1 MAERRLILLALAL
14 LLASALYLC
23 WGLRSPYQIILSLRG
38 AKLTALVLVG
48 ASAGAATV
56 IFQTIIGN
64 RLLTPGIVG
73 FDALFVLIQTLLVL
87 LLGGIGFATLPTLP
101 KFLLETA
108 CLAGAATAL
117 FGTVLRFGAHDMTRL
132 VLTGVIMGILMRG
145 LTGFMQ
151 RILDP
156 SEFAIVQGASFA
168 SFSGIE
174 PVQLAIA
181 APFVVFALAACLR
194 LAPALDVAA
203 LGRTHARSLGVDHD
217 RLALIT
223 LIIIAALVATSTAL
237 IGPISF
243 LGLLAAS
250 LAAALLP
257 TWRHA
262 ILIPAAAML
271 GALILV
277 AGQFVFERLLALQS
291 TLAVIVEFLGGL
303 VFLAL
308 VLRRRPR

>member
-1 MAERRLILLALAL
+1 MAKRRLALLALAL
-14 LLASALYLC
+14 IAASALYLC
-23 WGLRSPYQIILSLRG
+23 WGLRSPYPVILSLRG
-38 AKLTALVLVG
+38 TKLLALLLVG
-48 ASAGAATV
+48 ISAGAATV

-73 FDALFVLIQTLLVL
+73 FDALFVLIQTVLVL
-87 LLGGIGFATLPTLP
+87 LMGGIGYAILPALP
-101 KFLLETA
+101 KFLIETA
-108 CLAGAATAL
+108 CLALAATLL
-117 FGTVLRFGAHDMTRL
+117 FSAVLRFGAHDMTRL
-132 VLTGVIMGILMRG
+132 VLTGVILGILMRG
-145 LTGFMQ
+145 VTSFMQ

-168 SFSGIE
+168 SFTSAK
-174 PVQLAIA
+174 PAQLAIA
-181 APFVVFALAACLR
+181 APLVLVALVACLR

-203 LGRTHARSLGVDHD
+203 LGRDHARSLGVDHD

-223 LIIIAALVATSTAL
+223 LIVIAALVATSTAL
-237 IGPISF
+237 VGPISF

-257 TWRHA
+257 SWRHA
-262 ILIPAAAML
+262 LLIPAAAIM

-277 AGQFVFERLLALQS
+277 TGQLIFERLLALQS

-303 VFLAL
+303 MFLAL
-308 VLRRRPR
+308 VLKRRRR